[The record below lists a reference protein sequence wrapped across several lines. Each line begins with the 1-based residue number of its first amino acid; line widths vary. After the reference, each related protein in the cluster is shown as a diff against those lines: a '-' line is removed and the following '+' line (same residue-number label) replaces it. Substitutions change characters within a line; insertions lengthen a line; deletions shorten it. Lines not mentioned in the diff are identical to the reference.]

1 MAIGVK
7 PSGVKEE
14 GATDVAGSVSWLSE
28 LSSAE
33 GTARTMGP
41 RPVPE
46 SVVLFAGRAELSTSV
61 AF

>member
-46 SVVLFAGRAELSTSV
+46 SAAEYAVPEELISRVLL
-61 AF
+61 